1 MRPDTLLFIPIILLG
16 WGMGAIVNYFSDFLP
31 HRRRLVAPY
40 CFRCQERTGWLN
52 YLIWPRRCN
61 KCNARRAWRAWV
73 VEAIFA
79 VAALGIW
86 LAPPERLGFAIGL
99 IWLVYF
105 GIIIVIDVEH
115 HLILHPM
122 SWLGAALGLATG
134 VWLHGWISTLMG
146 GVLGFGI
153 MFVFYWLGVLYVR
166 FVNRRKGQTIEEGD
180 AFGFGDVNLSGVIGL
195 LLGWP
200 GILAGLVIAILFSGA
215 FMLVF
220 LVVILITR
228 RFRPNIALPYGPFLA
243 ASAIYLLFL
252 R

>member
-1 MRPDTLLFIPIILLG
+1 M
-16 WGMGAIVNYFSDFLP
+16 VNYFSDFLP

-40 CFRCQERTGWLN
+40 CLRCQERTGWLN
-52 YLIWPRRCN
+52 YLVWPRRCN
-61 KCNARRAWRAWV
+61 KCNARRGWQAWV
-73 VEAIFA
+73 IEVIFA
-79 VAALGIW
+79 FATLGMW
-86 LAPPERLGFAIGL
+86 LAPPERLGFFIGL

-134 VWLHGWISTLMG
+134 VWLHGWISTLIG
-146 GVLGFGI
+146 GVVGFGI
-153 MFVFYWLGVLYVR
+153 MLIFYWLGVLYVR
-166 FVNRRKGQTIEEGD
+166 YVNRRKGQTLEEGD

-220 LVVILITR
+220 LIVTLITR

-243 ASAIYLLFL
+243 ASAIYLLYL
-252 R
+252 Q

>member
-1 MRPDTLLFIPIILLG
+1 MRPELLFIIPIILLG
-16 WGMGAIVNYFSDFLP
+16 WGIGAVVNYFSDFLP
-31 HRRRLVAPY
+31 IRRRPVAPF
-40 CFRCQERTGWLN
+40 CLQCQERIDWLN

-61 KCNARRAWRAWV
+61 KCNERRASRVWY
-73 VEAIFA
+73 VEIIFA
-79 VAALGIW
+79 LATLGLWIS
-86 LAPPERLGFAIGL
+86 PPERLGLIIGL

-122 SWLGAALGLATG
+122 SWLGAVLGLATG
-134 VWLHGWISTLMG
+134 IWLHGWLSTLIG
-146 GVLGFGI
+146 GVVGFGV
-153 MFVFYWLGVLYVR
+153 MLVFYWLGILYVR

-200 GILAGLVIAILFSGA
+200 GILAGLVIAVLFSGA

-220 LVVILITR
+220 IITMLITR
-228 RFRPNIALPYGPFLA
+228 RFRPNMALPYGPFLA

>member
-1 MRPDTLLFIPIILLG
+1 
-16 WGMGAIVNYFSDFLP
+16 MGAIVNYFSDFLP

-40 CFRCQERTGWLN
+40 CFQCQERTDWLN

-61 KCNARRAWRAWV
+61 KCKARRGRRAWI
-73 VEAIFA
+73 VEIIFA
-79 VAALGIW
+79 FATLGIW
-86 LAPPERLGFAIGL
+86 LAPPERLGFFIGL

-134 VWLHGWISTLMG
+134 IWLHGWISTLIG
-146 GVLGFGI
+146 GVVGFGI
-153 MFVFYWLGVLYVR
+153 MLGFYWLGVLYVR

-220 LVVILITR
+220 LVVMLITR

-243 ASAIYLLFL
+243 ASAIYLLYL
-252 R
+252 Q